1 MLESKTDEVYF
12 FQSQW
17 LVFHLQCHYSLT
29 EQLCAALAKAPA
41 VMLGL
46 IVQRQ
51 DGDSRGALGA
61 AAWSG
66 IHAAK
71 FARFP
76 FILIFLT

>member
-1 MLESKTDEVYF
+1 
-12 FQSQW
+12 
-17 LVFHLQCHYSLT
+17 
-29 EQLCAALAKAPA
+29 
-41 VMLGL
+41 MLGL

-51 DGDSRGALGA
+51 DGNSCGALGV

-76 FILIFLT
+76 FVLIFLT